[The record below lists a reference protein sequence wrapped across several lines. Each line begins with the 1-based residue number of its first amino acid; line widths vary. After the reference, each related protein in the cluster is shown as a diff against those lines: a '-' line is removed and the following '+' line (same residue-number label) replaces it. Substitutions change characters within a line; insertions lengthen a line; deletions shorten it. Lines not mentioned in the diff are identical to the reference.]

1 MMILL
6 ELIFTSQNERYIK
19 LKEWNV
25 DMTEE
30 LDARG
35 LFCPEPVF
43 KTGVKLKEIDVGET
57 LVVKTDD
64 PSSKGDMEI
73 YCNKQGYE
81 IENIEESEDGEYTFT
96 IHKSK

>member
-1 MMILL
+1 
-6 ELIFTSQNERYIK
+6 
-19 LKEWNV
+19 
-25 DMTEE
+25 MTEE

-43 KTGVKLKEIDVGET
+43 KTGVKLKEIDVGAT

-73 YCNKQGYE
+73 YCNKHGCE
-81 IENIEESEDGEYTFT
+81 IKNIEETEDGEFIFT
-96 IHKSK
+96 INKLK